1 MGWKHDHSQGFGLR
15 ERRFSRSVSRRPHV
29 METTPPTSP
38 TLALELQA
46 CMTEIGGQPFIKHW
60 LVQCLWDGPDDNARL
75 NDWLEK
81 ATFHLESLLE
91 DRNWQGAMC
100 LYQRAWRLD
109 RFEHLATRSKYAPL
123 MTDEEYWATLGFVLI
138 DQEDSYRQRAT
149 LSRLLIKTKR
159 SKESR
164 HLLMTAEDRQMLSE
178 MPETLSIY
186 RGCQSFNRQGWS
198 WTLDKDK
205 AEWFSNR
212 RYKGRPIVLAGEV
225 SKQDVLAYFSGRGES
240 EILVQP
246 TNIRGIVEI
255 DMRAAKSAA

>member
-1 MGWKHDHSQGFGLR
+1 
-15 ERRFSRSVSRRPHV
+15 
-29 METTPPTSP
+29 METTQATSP

-46 CMTEIGGQPFIKHW
+46 CMTEIGGHPFIKHW
-60 LVQCLWDGPDDNARL
+60 LVQDFWAGPNDNAHL
-75 NDWLEK
+75 NSWLEK
-81 ATFHLESLLE
+81 AACQLESLLQ
-91 DRNWQGAMC
+91 DRDWQGAMF
-100 LYQRAWRLD
+100 LYQRAWRLS
-109 RFEHLATRSKYAPL
+109 RLEHLATRSKYAPL
-123 MTDEEYWATLGFVLI
+123 MTDEEYWATLGLVLI
-138 DQEDSYRQRAT
+138 DQEDSYRQRAI

-164 HLLMTAEDRQMLSE
+164 HLLMTAEDCQTLSW

-186 RGCQSFNRQGWS
+186 RGCQSFNRKGWS

-212 RYKGRPIVLAGEV
+212 RYKGKPLVLAGEA

-246 TNIRGIVEI
+246 TKIRGIVEI
-255 DMRAAKSAA
+255 DLRAATSAA